1 MMVLFGL
8 NLVLFQFHKGT
19 IRTEL
24 QVLNL
29 VSLLHFNSIKVQLEQ
44 TCCAVLRQRWRNFN
58 SIKVQLE
65 PLQGEID
72 SLEVLNF
79 NSIKVQLEPKFNLFD
94 KEVHSFQFHKG
105 TIRTCFGWNASPL
118 DVSFQ
123 FHKGTIR
130 TEFSFFSSGLI
141 PKISI
146 P

>member
-29 VSLLHFNSIKVQLEQ
+29 VSLLHFNSIKVQLEPIKSVMTI
-44 TCCAVLRQRWRNFN
+44 TCTDRFQFHKGTIRTVISITSFLFFANFN

-65 PLQGEID
+65 LYLHSYLRQ
-72 SLEVLNF
+72 SRQNF

-105 TIRTCFGWNASPL
+105 TIRTFITSKYFNFAN
-118 DVSFQ
+118 
-123 FHKGTIR
+123 
-130 TEFSFFSSGLI
+130 
-141 PKISI
+141 ISI
-146 P
+146 S